1 MTWPRSLALRLALAA
16 GLWVAGGLGA
26 VAWLVTGIAV
36 RQIEA
41 AFDARLSGLLDAAV
55 AAAVTD
61 AEGRVVVARAPA
73 GADFERPF
81 SGAYWQITA
90 PDGSL
95 ATSRSLWDQTLPA
108 ATSGHEGVVLR
119 DVSGPRDE
127 MLRVAER
134 DLLLPGATGTA
145 HVAVALSRTEVEVE
159 IDRLR
164 ALLLLTF
171 SLLGMGL
178 VAGVVAMVVAG
189 LAPLRRVSQALAE
202 IRDGRREQLA
212 IEAPSEIAPLV
223 VQLDELIAANR
234 VTVERAR
241 SHVGNLAHAVKTP
254 LAVLRNAL
262 DQDRPDI
269 ETARAEAS
277 GLERLVQHHLARAR
291 TSALAKANA
300 GMSVAP
306 FVIAEEIANAL
317 RRVLVDR
324 GVSIVVEGERGAYVR
339 ADPQDLTEML
349 GNLMENACKWAH
361 GKVLVSVVATDSK
374 VLVTIIDDGPG
385 LPKAERDAVIGRGVR
400 LDERKP
406 GSGLGLGIAAEL
418 AALHN
423 GKLEISVAPSG
434 GVAATLHLQRAVS
447 NAPT

>member
-1 MTWPRSLALRLALAA
+1 MTRPRSLALRLALAA

-26 VAWLVTGIAV
+26 VAWLVTDIAV

-41 AFDARLSGLLDAAV
+41 AFNARLSGLLDAAV

-119 DVSGPRDE
+119 DVSGPRDD

-159 IDRLR
+159 IDQLR

-171 SLLGMGL
+171 TLLGLGL

-202 IRDGRREQLA
+202 IRDGRREQLG

-306 FVIAEEIANAL
+306 FLIAEEIANAL
-317 RRVLVDR
+317 RRIFVDR
-324 GVSIVVEGERGAYVR
+324 GVSIVVEGERGAHVR

-434 GVAATLHLQRAVS
+434 GVAATLHLQRA
-447 NAPT
+447 APNGFA

>member
-26 VAWLVTGIAV
+26 VAWLVTDIAV

-306 FVIAEEIANAL
+306 FLIAEEIANAL
-317 RRVLVDR
+317 RRIFVDR

-361 GKVLVSVVATDSK
+361 GKVLVSVAATDSK

>member
-16 GLWVAGGLGA
+16 GLWVAVGLGA

-55 AAAVTD
+55 AAAATD
-61 AEGRVVVARAPA
+61 SEGRVVVTRAPA

-81 SGAYWQITA
+81 GGAYWQITA
-90 PDGSL
+90 PNGSI
-95 ATSRSLWDQTLPA
+95 ATSRSLWDQMLPY

-119 DVSGPRDE
+119 DVYGPRDE

-134 DLLLPGATGTA
+134 DLLLPGAAGAA
-145 HVAVALSRTEVEVE
+145 HVAVALSRTEVEAE

-164 ALLLLTF
+164 ALLLLAF

-202 IRDGRREQLA
+202 IREGRRERLA
-212 IEAPSEIAPLV
+212 IKAPTEIAPLV

-291 TSALAKANA
+291 TSALATATA
-300 GMSVAP
+300 SMSVAP

-317 RRVLVDR
+317 RRIFADR

-406 GSGLGLGIAAEL
+406 GSGLGLGIATEL

-434 GVAATLHLQRAVS
+434 GVAATLHLQRAAP

>member
-1 MTWPRSLALRLALAA
+1 MTRPRSLALRLALAA

-26 VAWLVTGIAV
+26 VAWLVTDIAV

-41 AFDARLSGLLDAAV
+41 AFNARLSGLLDAAV

-61 AEGRVVVARAPA
+61 AEGRVMVARAPA

-119 DVSGPRDE
+119 DVSGPRDD

-202 IRDGRREQLA
+202 IRDGRREQLG

-306 FVIAEEIANAL
+306 FLIAEEIANAL
-317 RRVLVDR
+317 RRIFVDR
-324 GVSIVVEGERGAYVR
+324 GVSIVVEGERGAHVR

-434 GVAATLHLQRAVS
+434 GVAATLHLQRA
-447 NAPT
+447 APNGFA

>member
-108 ATSGHEGVVLR
+108 ATSGLEGVVLR
-119 DVSGPRDE
+119 DVSGTRDE

>member
-108 ATSGHEGVVLR
+108 ATSGLEGVVLR

>member
-26 VAWLVTGIAV
+26 VAWLVTDIAV

-41 AFDARLSGLLDAAV
+41 TFDARLSGLLDAAV

-145 HVAVALSRTEVEVE
+145 HVAVALSRTEVEAE
-159 IDRLR
+159 IHRLR

-317 RRVLVDR
+317 RRIFVDR
-324 GVSIVVEGERGAYVR
+324 GVSIVVEGERGVYVR

-361 GKVLVSVVATDSK
+361 GKVLVSVLATDSK

-434 GVAATLHLQRAVS
+434 GVAATLHLQRAAS

>member
-26 VAWLVTGIAV
+26 VAWLVTDIAV

-108 ATSGHEGVVLR
+108 ATSGLEGVVLR
-119 DVSGPRDE
+119 DVSGTRDE

-317 RRVLVDR
+317 RRIFVDR

>member
-26 VAWLVTGIAV
+26 VAWLVTDIAV

-41 AFDARLSGLLDAAV
+41 TFDARLSGLLDAAV

-262 DQDRPDI
+262 DQYRPDI

-317 RRVLVDR
+317 RRIFVDR
-324 GVSIVVEGERGAYVR
+324 GVSIVVEGERGVYVR
-339 ADPQDLTEML
+339 VDPQDLTEML

-361 GKVLVSVVATDSK
+361 GKVLVSVLATDSK

-434 GVAATLHLQRAVS
+434 GVAATLHLQRAAS

>member
-1 MTWPRSLALRLALAA
+1 M
-16 GLWVAGGLGA
+16 
-26 VAWLVTGIAV
+26 
-36 RQIEA
+36 
-41 AFDARLSGLLDAAV
+41 
-55 AAAVTD
+55 
-61 AEGRVVVARAPA
+61 
-73 GADFERPF
+73 
-81 SGAYWQITA
+81 
-90 PDGSL
+90 
-95 ATSRSLWDQTLPA
+95 
-108 ATSGHEGVVLR
+108 
-119 DVSGPRDE
+119 
-127 MLRVAER
+127 
-134 DLLLPGATGTA
+134 
-145 HVAVALSRTEVEVE
+145 
-159 IDRLR
+159 
-164 ALLLLTF
+164 LLLTF

-241 SHVGNLAHAVKTP
+241 SRVGNLAHAVKTP

-306 FVIAEEIANAL
+306 FLIAEEIANAL
-317 RRVLVDR
+317 RRIFVDR
-324 GVSIVVEGERGAYVR
+324 GVSIVVEGERGAHVR
-339 ADPQDLTEML
+339 VDPQDLTEML

-361 GKVLVSVVATDSK
+361 GKVLVSIAMTDGE
-374 VLVTIIDDGPG
+374 VLVSIIDDGPG

>member
-1 MTWPRSLALRLALAA
+1 MTRPRSLALRLALAA

-26 VAWLVTGIAV
+26 VAWLVTDIAV

-41 AFDARLSGLLDAAV
+41 AFNARLSGLLDAAV

-119 DVSGPRDE
+119 DVSGPRDD

-145 HVAVALSRTEVEVE
+145 HVAVALSRTEVEIE
-159 IDRLR
+159 IDQLR

-171 SLLGMGL
+171 TLLGLGL

-306 FVIAEEIANAL
+306 FLIAEEIANAL
-317 RRVLVDR
+317 RRIFVDR
-324 GVSIVVEGERGAYVR
+324 GVSIVVEGERGAHVR

-423 GKLEISVAPSG
+423 GKLEISVGPSG
-434 GVAATLHLQRAVS
+434 GVAATLHLQRA
-447 NAPT
+447 APNGFA

>member
-26 VAWLVTGIAV
+26 VAWLVTDIAV

-41 AFDARLSGLLDAAV
+41 TFDARLSGLLDAAV

-317 RRVLVDR
+317 RRIFVDR

-339 ADPQDLTEML
+339 VDPQDLTEML

-361 GKVLVSVVATDSK
+361 GKVLVSIAMTDGE
-374 VLVTIIDDGPG
+374 VLVSIIDDGPG

>member
-26 VAWLVTGIAV
+26 VAWLVTDIAV

-41 AFDARLSGLLDAAV
+41 TFDARLSGLLDAAV

-119 DVSGPRDE
+119 DVSGTRDE

-306 FVIAEEIANAL
+306 FLIAEEIANAL
-317 RRVLVDR
+317 RRIFVDR

>member
-1 MTWPRSLALRLALAA
+1 MTRPRSLALRLALAA

-26 VAWLVTGIAV
+26 VAWLVTDIAV

-41 AFDARLSGLLDAAV
+41 AFNARLSGLLDAAV

-119 DVSGPRDE
+119 DVSGPRDD

-159 IDRLR
+159 IDQLR

-171 SLLGMGL
+171 TLLGLGL
-178 VAGVVAMVVAG
+178 VVGVVAMVVAG

-317 RRVLVDR
+317 RRIFVDR

>member
-26 VAWLVTGIAV
+26 VAWLVTDIAV

-90 PDGSL
+90 SDGSL

-159 IDRLR
+159 IDQLR

-171 SLLGMGL
+171 TLLGLGL
-178 VAGVVAMVVAG
+178 LAGVVAMVVAG

-306 FVIAEEIANAL
+306 FLIAEEIANAL
-317 RRVLVDR
+317 RRIFVDR

>member
-1 MTWPRSLALRLALAA
+1 M
-16 GLWVAGGLGA
+16 
-26 VAWLVTGIAV
+26 TGIAV

-108 ATSGHEGVVLR
+108 ATSGLEGVVLR

>member
-1 MTWPRSLALRLALAA
+1 
-16 GLWVAGGLGA
+16 
-26 VAWLVTGIAV
+26 LVTDIAV
-36 RQIEA
+36 RQIGA
-41 AFDARLSGLLDAAV
+41 TFDARLSGLLDAAV

-145 HVAVALSRTEVEVE
+145 HVAVALSRTEVEAE
-159 IDRLR
+159 IHRLR

-317 RRVLVDR
+317 RRIFVDR
-324 GVSIVVEGERGAYVR
+324 GVSIVVEGERGVYVR
-339 ADPQDLTEML
+339 VDPQDLTEML

-361 GKVLVSVVATDSK
+361 GEVLVSVLATDSK

-434 GVAATLHLQRAVS
+434 GVAATLHLQRAAP

>member
-26 VAWLVTGIAV
+26 VGWLVTDIAV

-90 PDGSL
+90 SDGSL

-159 IDRLR
+159 IHRLR

-317 RRVLVDR
+317 RRIFVDR

>member
-26 VAWLVTGIAV
+26 VAWLVTDIAV

-41 AFDARLSGLLDAAV
+41 TFDARLSGLLDAAV

-108 ATSGHEGVVLR
+108 ATSGREGVVLR

-145 HVAVALSRTEVEVE
+145 HVAVALSRTEVEAE
-159 IDRLR
+159 IHRLR

-262 DQDRPDI
+262 DQYRPDI

-317 RRVLVDR
+317 RRIFVDR
-324 GVSIVVEGERGAYVR
+324 GVSIVVEGERGVYVR
-339 ADPQDLTEML
+339 VDPQDLTEML

-361 GKVLVSVVATDSK
+361 GKVLVSVLATDSK

-434 GVAATLHLQRAVS
+434 GVAATLHLQRAAS

>member
-26 VAWLVTGIAV
+26 VAWLVTDIAV

-317 RRVLVDR
+317 RRIFVDR

-361 GKVLVSVVATDSK
+361 GKVLVSVVATDSN

-434 GVAATLHLQRAVS
+434 GVAATLHLQRA
-447 NAPT
+447 APNGFA

>member
-1 MTWPRSLALRLALAA
+1 MTRPRSLALRLALAA

-26 VAWLVTGIAV
+26 VAWLVTDIAV

-41 AFDARLSGLLDAAV
+41 AFNARLSGLLDAAV

-202 IRDGRREQLA
+202 IRDGRREQLG

-317 RRVLVDR
+317 WRIFVHR

-374 VLVTIIDDGPG
+374 VSVTIIDDGPG

-434 GVAATLHLQRAVS
+434 GVAATLHLQRAAP

>member
-26 VAWLVTGIAV
+26 VAWLVTDIAV

-41 AFDARLSGLLDAAV
+41 TFDARLSGLLDAAV

-317 RRVLVDR
+317 RRIFVDR

>member
-1 MTWPRSLALRLALAA
+1 MTRPRSLALRLALAA

-26 VAWLVTGIAV
+26 VAWLVTDIAV

-41 AFDARLSGLLDAAV
+41 AFNARLSGLLDAAV

-119 DVSGPRDE
+119 DVSGPRDD

-159 IDRLR
+159 IDQLR

-171 SLLGMGL
+171 TLLGLGL
-178 VAGVVAMVVAG
+178 VVGVVAMVVAG

-202 IRDGRREQLA
+202 IRDGRREQLG

-317 RRVLVDR
+317 RRIFVDR

-434 GVAATLHLQRAVS
+434 GVAATLHLQRA
-447 NAPT
+447 APNGFA

>member
-1 MTWPRSLALRLALAA
+1 MTRPRSLALRLALAA

-26 VAWLVTGIAV
+26 VAWLLTDIAV

-41 AFDARLSGLLDAAV
+41 AFNARLSGLLDAAV

-119 DVSGPRDE
+119 DVSGPRDD

-145 HVAVALSRTEVEVE
+145 HVAVALSRTEVEIE
-159 IDRLR
+159 IDQLR

-171 SLLGMGL
+171 TLLGLGL

-202 IRDGRREQLA
+202 IRDGRREQLG

-306 FVIAEEIANAL
+306 FLIAEEIANAL
-317 RRVLVDR
+317 RRIFVDR
-324 GVSIVVEGERGAYVR
+324 GVSIVVEGERGAHVR

>member
-317 RRVLVDR
+317 RRIFVDR

>member
-26 VAWLVTGIAV
+26 VAWLVTDIAV

-159 IDRLR
+159 IDQLR

-171 SLLGMGL
+171 TLLGLGL

-317 RRVLVDR
+317 RRIFVDR

-349 GNLMENACKWAH
+349 GNLMENACKGAH

>member
-26 VAWLVTGIAV
+26 VAWLVTDIAV

>member
-26 VAWLVTGIAV
+26 VAWLVTDIAV

-108 ATSGHEGVVLR
+108 ATSGLEGVVLR

>member
-1 MTWPRSLALRLALAA
+1 MTRPRSLALRLALAA

-26 VAWLVTGIAV
+26 VAWLVTDIAV

-41 AFDARLSGLLDAAV
+41 AFNARLSGLLDAAV

-119 DVSGPRDE
+119 DVSGPRDD

-202 IRDGRREQLA
+202 IRDGRREQLG

-306 FVIAEEIANAL
+306 FLIAEEIANAL
-317 RRVLVDR
+317 RRIFVDR
-324 GVSIVVEGERGAYVR
+324 GVSIVVEGERGAHVR

-434 GVAATLHLQRAVS
+434 GVAATLHLQRA
-447 NAPT
+447 APNGFA

>member
-26 VAWLVTGIAV
+26 VAWLVTDIAV

-41 AFDARLSGLLDAAV
+41 TFDARLSGLLDAAV

-145 HVAVALSRTEVEVE
+145 HVAVALSRTEVEAE
-159 IDRLR
+159 IHRLR

-262 DQDRPDI
+262 DQYRPDI

-317 RRVLVDR
+317 RRIFVDR
-324 GVSIVVEGERGAYVR
+324 GVSIVVEGERGVYVR
-339 ADPQDLTEML
+339 VDPQDLTEML

-361 GKVLVSVVATDSK
+361 GKVLVSVLATDSK

-434 GVAATLHLQRAVS
+434 GVAATLHLQRAAS